1 MIVISSQ
8 GKFKEFFWRDVS
20 PGATWLCRDAV
31 WVPLSDWSV
40 RRGAWSREGDVIAWN
55 LFFLQSSLY
64 FCQVLIDEKNKGISR
79 DGTDRDPK
87 RQSRFPL

>member
-1 MIVISSQ
+1 MPRGFVVTLSGSRSLIGPSVEGRGLERVTSSL
-8 GKFKEFFWRDVS
+8 GTF
-20 PGATWLCRDAV
+20 
-31 WVPLSDWSV
+31 
-40 RRGAWSREGDVIAWN
+40 
-55 LFFLQSSLY
+55 FFLQSSLY